1 VKTRGIH
8 SIKSIPSED
17 LFPFAALFLLAVL
30 ATLMIAVLAV
40 PPSASASGAVGFD
53 SDRWVMAGGQVVE
66 HMERTCL
73 KGTAYLGDVEFENG
87 VIEVDVVFDER
98 RSYSGFRFRGQSAQE
113 YEEFYVRP
121 HRSPI
126 YSDALQYTPVYN
138 GVSCWQLCNGPGYT
152 DMAQL
157 PKNEWVH
164 LRLEVS
170 GHQARVFV
178 GESDVAALVIPYLGH
193 GVSRGTIGVYGRTD
207 GTSYFSNFSYTLE
220 EDLPEKIAFD
230 PAPARFMPPGIVTDW
245 EISQAFQTSD
255 IQLDVYPTEQD
266 LPGLEWEAVAPEVS
280 GMVNLTRHRAR
291 TGRQPDCVIARTTIE
306 SDAAE
311 TREYL
316 FGYSDF
322 ISIFLNGKI
331 LFSANSAYQKRDPS
345 FLGIVGLNDAIYL
358 PLEKGSNELMFMV
371 AESFGG
377 SALICQDAK
386 AIFMDASVGSAWE
399 TPEDFL
405 IPEAVI
411 YDPVADAIYVSNY
424 DAYNPSSGAAK
435 QSVSKVGPDG
445 TVIDLEWAKGL
456 NNPTGMALQ
465 GEKLFVAERA
475 GVAEIDTRTGEVV
488 AHHALPEPGFPND
501 TAIGPDGTIYVSDSR
516 KHLIYRGK
524 DGQFEEWVGGPE
536 IASPN
541 GLHVF
546 GEKLLVGN
554 NGDNSV
560 KAVDLATGEVTTFVR
575 LGQGIIDGLTD
586 DGAGNILVSHW
597 EGRIYR
603 VSPSGE
609 VERLLDTSVPGT
621 SIADFGFVPGEGLL
635 VVPTFLGN
643 TLAAYKIG
651 D

>member
-1 VKTRGIH
+1 
-8 SIKSIPSED
+8 
-17 LFPFAALFLLAVL
+17 
-30 ATLMIAVLAV
+30 
-40 PPSASASGAVGFD
+40 
-53 SDRWVMAGGQVVE
+53 MAGGQVVE
-66 HMERTCL
+66 HMGRTCL
-73 KGTAYLGDVEFENG
+73 MGTAYLGDVEFENG
-87 VIEVDVVFDER
+87 VVEVDVVFDER

-138 GVSCWQLCNGPGYT
+138 GVSCWQLYNGPGYT
-152 DMAQL
+152 AQVQL

-178 GESDVAALVIPYLGH
+178 GETEVPSLVIPYLGH

-220 EDLPEKIAFD
+220 EDLPEKLKFD
-230 PAPARFMPPGIVTDW
+230 PAPARFMPPGIVTGW
-245 EISQAFQTSD
+245 EISQAFQTSS
-255 IQLDVYPTEQD
+255 IELDVYPAEQD
-266 LPGLEWEAVAPEVS
+266 LPDLEWEAVTPEIS
-280 GMVNLTRHRAR
+280 GMVNLTRLRAR

-306 SDAAE
+306 SDRAE

-322 ISIFLNGKI
+322 ISIFLNGRI

-358 PLEKGSNELMFMV
+358 PLEEGSNELMFMV

-386 AIFMDASVGSAWE
+386 AVFMDPSVESVWE
-399 TPEDFL
+399 TGEDFL
-405 IPEAVI
+405 IPESVV
-411 YDPVADAIYVSNY
+411 YDPVADAVYVSNY
-424 DAYNPSSGAAK
+424 DAYNPSRGAGK
-435 QSVSKVGPDG
+435 QSISRVGPDG
-445 TVIDLEWAKGL
+445 TVADLEWATGL
-456 NNPTGMALQ
+456 NNPTGMAVQ
-465 GEKLFVAERA
+465 GDRLFAAERT
-475 GVAEIDTRTGEVV
+475 GLAEIDTRTGEVI

-501 TAIGPDGTIYVSDSR
+501 TAIGPDGTLYVSDSR

-524 DGQFEEWVGGPE
+524 NGEFEEWVGAPL

-546 GEKLLVGN
+546 GDKLLVGN

-560 KAVDLATGEVTTFVR
+560 KAVDLASGEVSTFVR
-575 LGQGIIDGLTD
+575 LGEGIIDGLCD
-586 DGAGNILVSHW
+586 DGRGNVLISHW
-597 EGRIYR
+597 EGKIYR
-603 VSPSGE
+603 VSPAGE
-609 VERLLDTSVPGT
+609 VKRLLDTSVPGT
-621 SIADFGFVPGEGLL
+621 SAADFGFDPGRGLL
-635 VVPTFLGN
+635 IIPTFMGN
-643 TLAAYKIG
+643 TLAAYTIG